1 MTALP
6 IQLSLL
12 PQRTTLTASQGDS
25 ASFDVGP
32 RTLVSTCFR
41 HEPPTPVEL
50 EHAIELIENALM
62 DAGYRP
68 ENSGALVTDDT
79 QIRRLPG
86 LEDLGANL
94 TRDQV
99 EALFQRLADISLGSP
114 QTRGDLPTDR
124 EAAAA
129 LLILR
134 ECMHHL
140 GFTSIAIAAR

>member
-6 IQLSLL
+6 IHLALLAQKTMLSA
-12 PQRTTLTASQGDS
+12 PQGDNV
-25 ASFDVGP
+25 SFDVSP
-32 RTLVSTCFR
+32 QTLATTCFR

-62 DAGYRP
+62 DTGYRP
-68 ENSGALVTDDT
+68 EDPGALVTDDT

-99 EALFQRLADISLGSP
+99 ESLFQRLADISLGSP
-114 QTRGDLPTDR
+114 QTRGDPPTDR
-124 EAAAA
+124 ETAAA

-140 GFTSIAIAAR
+140 GFTSVTIAG